1 MTLNEVKSE
10 FHNALELLYP
20 PEEISSFFYL
30 LTEQHLSVDRLEN
43 ATDPNRSYLKDELLP
58 LYKDLAR
65 LKKEEPIQYIIGTT
79 NFMGLNLK
87 VNPSVLIPRPETEE
101 LVDWVLKSH
110 SLIINKSLKIA
121 DIGTGSGCIALALA
135 NKLLNSSVFALD
147 ISSAALEVAK
157 ENASEND
164 IKIETI
170 EWDALSGNNAWLN
183 DEKLDI
189 IVANPPYVRELEK
202 KEISK
207 NVLNYEPHSA
217 LFVSDQD
224 PLIFYKAIATFAVDN
239 LYESGT
245 LFFEFNEYLGK
256 EMRTMMEDLD
266 FEIEIKK
273 DLFGK
278 ERMLKAKL
286 KK

>member
-43 ATDPNRSYLKDELLP
+43 ATDPNRSYLKAELLP

>member
-10 FHNALELLYP
+10 FHNALDLLYP

-30 LTEQHLSVDRLEN
+30 LTEHHLSVDRLEN
-43 ATDPNRSYLKDELLP
+43 ATDPDRSYLKDELLP
-58 LYKDLAR
+58 LYEGLAR
-65 LKKEEPIQYIIGTT
+65 LKKEEPIQYVVGTT
-79 NFMGLNLK
+79 NFMGLILK

-110 SLIINKSLKIA
+110 SLIINESLKIA
-121 DIGTGSGCIALALA
+121 DIGTGSGCIAIALA
-135 NKLLNSSVFALD
+135 NELVNSCVFALD
-147 ISSAALEVAK
+147 ISSSALEVAK

-170 EWDALSGNNAWLN
+170 EWDALYGNNAWLN